1 MDGNGRTT
9 SGVATNDNGKAEA
22 RVRSAVL
29 TLARLLGRQI
39 AREQNER
46 VISANDNMPVYE
58 TEFLLQFQ
66 MECPG
71 IALPWIMAPS
81 ARF

>member
-9 SGVATNDNGKAEA
+9 SGADDDNGTAEA

-39 AREQNER
+39 AREQYER
-46 VISANDNMPVYE
+46 AAAAHDNMAGAGDQRP
-58 TEFLLQFQ
+58 
-66 MECPG
+66 
-71 IALPWIMAPS
+71 
-81 ARF
+81 